1 MWLLK
6 KSIYGRMDEMK
17 KDMEDSQSKAMCI
30 VMQTGCQKL
39 LLDKMDSVEKVA
51 RERMGTLVE
60 KIESQNDKIQLVL
73 DRQVQVINRIDS
85 HINGH
90 NHKGE

>member
-6 KSIYGRMDEMK
+6 KSIFGRMDKMER
-17 KDMEDSQSKAMCI
+17 DMGEAQSKTMCV

-51 RERMGTLVE
+51 KERMGALVE

-73 DRQVQVINRIDS
+73 DRQTQVINRIDS

-90 NHKGE
+90 NHEK

>member
-6 KSIYGRMDEMK
+6 RSIFGRMDKME
-17 KDMEDSQSKAMCI
+17 KDMGESQSKAMCI

-39 LLDKMDSVEKVA
+39 LLDKMDSLEKIAKERMGALVEKV
-51 RERMGTLVE
+51 
-60 KIESQNDKIQLVL
+60 ESQNDKMQLIL
-73 DRQVQVINRIDS
+73 DRQTQVINRIDS

-90 NHKGE
+90 NHEK